1 MANNAISSIEPNQYD
16 SNQPTVTALIITIIT
31 LAALLLGWLLKNSI
45 ENRIQVQ
52 EHAGVRA
59 EFPIG
64 WKVETGLNG
73 EQFVFSGSDPF
84 DSTLTYAVNL
94 LPVSKDMKVSDL
106 VVTRNLERGQILS
119 TYRVLDQE
127 PVVVNGKN
135 AYSVHFA
142 YVLAG
147 SNAQLPQVIEGMDYY
162 FFTQPRSMVVTL
174 EEETSL
180 FKDAQT
186 RFMTFLQKVSMSGGE

>member
-1 MANNAISSIEPNQYD
+1 
-16 SNQPTVTALIITIIT
+16 
-31 LAALLLGWLLKNSI
+31 
-45 ENRIQVQ
+45 
-52 EHAGVRA
+52 
-59 EFPIG
+59 
-64 WKVETGLNG
+64 VETGLNG

-84 DSTLTYAVNL
+84 DPTLTYAVNL

-106 VVTRNLERGQILS
+106 VVTRNLERGQNLS

-147 SNAQLPQVIEGMDYY
+147 SNSQLPQVIEGLDYY
-162 FFTQPRSMVVTL
+162 FFTQPKSMVVTL
-174 EEETSL
+174 EEETSS
-180 FKDAQT
+180 FKEAQT
-186 RFMTFLQKVSMSGGE
+186 RFTTFLQKVSMSGGE